1 MIAKIKPV
9 QPFVKWAGSKRQLIP
24 TLLSHLPKEYKI
36 NDYCY
41 HEPFVGGGALL
52 FGLQPK
58 KAVINDI
65 NFELINGYQ
74 VIKDS
79 PDELINDLKQ
89 HKYEKNY
96 FYRIREWD
104 RKEDY
109 HEQTPVQRASRLI
122 FLNKTCFN
130 GLYRVNSKGQFNTT
144 FGKYKNPH
152 ILDRDNLR
160 RVNQY
165 LNNNRVLILN
175 LDFQEAVQD
184 AKRGDFVYLDPP
196 YDPVSNSAKFTKYH
210 SNGFGRQEQV
220 RLKEVFDDLT
230 SRGCYV
236 LLSNAYT
243 NFIVDLYKDYKQT
256 QVTANR
262 AINSKA
268 DKRGKVPEI
277 LVQNYN

>member
-1 MIAKIKPV
+1 
-9 QPFVKWAGSKRQLIP
+9 
-24 TLLSHLPKEYKI
+24 
-36 NDYCY
+36 
-41 HEPFVGGGALL
+41 
-52 FGLQPK
+52 
-58 KAVINDI
+58 
-65 NFELINGYQ
+65 
-74 VIKDS
+74 
-79 PDELINDLKQ
+79 
-89 HKYEKNY
+89 
-96 FYRIREWD
+96 
-104 RKEDY
+104 
-109 HEQTPVQRASRLI
+109 
-122 FLNKTCFN
+122 
-130 GLYRVNSKGQFNTT
+130 
-144 FGKYKNPH
+144 
-152 ILDRDNLR
+152 
-160 RVNQY
+160 
-165 LNNNRVLILN
+165 VLILN